1 MKYLPY
7 TVVKKWREEN
17 TPKQCPIFSCK
28 VNDAVVDHC
37 HDTGLVRGVLHRQ
50 SNAWAGK
57 IENAWKRY
65 ATNHTKLTLPQ
76 ALRNLA
82 LYLETY
88 KTDIMHPVG
97 LKQKVSRFSRLPKAD
112 QENILLKKN
121 KKDEVLACTNQKQR
135 TNLYRKSLL
144 KTYVNIN

>member
-7 TVVKKWREEN
+7 TVVKKWRKQN
-17 TPKQCPIFSCK
+17 TPTKCPIFGCK

-37 HDTGLVRGVLHRQ
+37 HDSGLVRGVLHRQ

-65 ATNHTKLTLPQ
+65 GANNSKFTLSE
-76 ALRNLA
+76 ALSGLA
-82 LYLETY
+82 DYLERPSTN
-88 KTDIMHPVG
+88 IMHPVG
-97 LKQKVSRFSRLPKAD
+97 LKQKVGRFSRLPKEM
-112 QENILLKKN
+112 QENILLKNN
-121 KKDEVLACTNQKQR
+121 KKIDISACNNQKTR
-135 TNLYRKSLL
+135 TALFRKSIL

>member
-7 TVVKKWREEN
+7 KVVKKWRESN
-17 TPKQCPIFSCK
+17 TPKECPIFGCK

-65 ATNHTKLTLPQ
+65 GANHSKLTLSQ
-76 ALRNLA
+76 ALRRLA
-82 LYLETY
+82 DYLEFAR
-88 KTDIMHPVG
+88 TDIMHPVG
-97 LKQKVSRFSRLPKAD
+97 LKQKVSRFSRLPKEM
-112 QENILLKKN
+112 QENILLKNN
-121 KKDEVLACTNQKQR
+121 KKIDINACTNQKTR
-135 TNLYRKSLL
+135 TALFRKSIL

>member
-1 MKYLPY
+1 LKYLPY
-7 TVVKKWREEN
+7 TVVKKWRQEN

-97 LKQKVSRFSRLPKAD
+97 LKQKVSRFSRLQKAD

-121 KKDEVLACTNQKQR
+121 KKDEVFSCTNQKQR